1 MFNVIYTYKS
11 VLPESEGESRSMDLG
26 QFETEDAAR
35 DYILDQYDQVIE
47 KMDDDDEAWMP
58 TNHLSEH
65 FAESYS
71 VEAAV

>member
-35 DYILDQYDQVIE
+35 DYILDQFDQVIE

-58 TNHLSEH
+58 TKHLAAH

>member
-26 QFETEDAAR
+26 QFESEDAAR
-35 DYILDQYDQVIE
+35 DYILDQFDQVIE